1 MGRRVYI
8 VSATSAAA
16 ALGAAAI
23 SAWLGIGIAGRP
35 SVGSADHD
43 VVLAQGAGAAAF
55 VVAALFLAQVARA
68 SWQLGRD
75 EAARSWREPAR
86 PSTRLV
92 SWVATSLVGLAAA
105 PAAHAGTPAAS
116 QTVATV
122 VATPAATASGQI
134 ATAPVAAGRH
144 DAPTESPRA
153 ERTSTARR
161 APDPLWQSTDDT
173 DTAASI
179 RLVGGTSGDAH
190 NASGQDSAAPDSGTV
205 VVRRG
210 DCLWDLVA
218 RHLGGDAPDAELAK
232 AWPRWYAA
240 NRAVIGSDPDVLR
253 PGQVLRIPAGSL
265 R

>member
-1 MGRRVYI
+1 MSKRVHL
-8 VSATSAAA
+8 VTAASAAM
-16 ALGAAAI
+16 ALGAGAI
-23 SAWLGIGIAGRP
+23 AVWLGLGIAAGRP
-35 SVGSADHD
+35 PVGSADPD
-43 VVLAQGAGAAAF
+43 VVLAQCAGAAAF
-55 VVAALFLAQVARA
+55 LVVALFFSQVARA

-75 EAARSWREPAR
+75 EAARSWQEPGR

-92 SWVATSLVGLAAA
+92 SWVATSLVGLAAS
-105 PAAHAGTPAAS
+105 PAAHAGAHLAP

-122 VATPAATASGQI
+122 VAP
-134 ATAPVAAGRH
+134 
-144 DAPTESPRA
+144 APTAESGATP
-153 ERTSTARR
+153 RR
-161 APDPLWQSTDDT
+161 APDPLWQPTGDSDA
-173 DTAASI
+173 AASI

-190 NASGQDSAAPDSGTV
+190 SASGQDSAAPDSGTV

-218 RHLGGDAPDAELAK
+218 RHLGGDATDAEVAN

-253 PGQVLRIPAGSL
+253 PGQVLRIPTGSL

>member
-153 ERTSTARR
+153 ER
-161 APDPLWQSTDDT
+161 
-173 DTAASI
+173 
-179 RLVGGTSGDAH
+179 
-190 NASGQDSAAPDSGTV
+190 
-205 VVRRG
+205 
-210 DCLWDLVA
+210 
-218 RHLGGDAPDAELAK
+218 HLGGDAPDAEVAK